1 MKNIAAALAVVLMTF
16 LFTGCAAAAYAA
28 VADFDDGK
36 AVVEVKYGMFGPKQA
51 KAASA
56 ALPQAQ
62 NHCQTLGKD
71 TAPVSV
77 RTRQFD
83 AFSGVYI
90 FLYRCEGPDRVT
102 VVSEDS

>member
-1 MKNIAAALAVVLMTF
+1 MKNIATALAIVLMAF
-16 LFTGCAAAAYAA
+16 LFTGCASAYAA

-36 AVVEVKYGMFGPKQA
+36 AVVEVKYGMFGPKQSE
-51 KAASA
+51 AASA

-62 NHCQTLGKD
+62 SHCQTLGKD